1 MDKVKLELTLQKTW
15 PISTHLFQEF
25 IKNGHNSI

>member
-1 MDKVKLELTLQKTW
+1 MDKVKLQPTLQKTW
-15 PISTHLFQEF
+15 PISMHLFREF